1 MAVNI
6 VKSKE
11 ELGEG
16 LSFHIEG
23 LKRVGS
29 ALILHGWIIDPG
41 MRLRSIALG
50 RPGSSQ
56 SLELLN
62 RIVRFE
68 RADVVAAFKADAS
81 SPLTCGGFAVAFND
95 IPDVAHLERLAI
107 GFVSANGNAYVET
120 VPIVAVSPE
129 GDQLASLLG
138 ILPDMQM
145 DAQRCERY
153 YEPLFAAITSDRD
166 DLRLAFDHTYNNA
179 DQVKSAPGETPVL
192 SIIIPLYG
200 PTRFERTQIPAL
212 AALRQHDWEIILAVD
227 DPRSLAAVRDN
238 AKRLSTMYGIDI
250 RVLASERNLGFS
262 GINNLASQH
271 ARADHLLFL
280 NSDCFMSDATPIHQ
294 AMTWLHGEGTGAV
307 GFRLLYPDRTVQ
319 HDGMS
324 IGLWS
329 DNRAFVLNEH
339 PRRGLPANLVQKT
352 PLHDRACMVTA
363 ACLLI
368 RRETFHAVGGF
379 DSIYLRGD
387 FEDSDLCLKLMNQ
400 GLRLGIVR
408 TNTMFHLE
416 RQTIVNQEGGVR
428 QKITLVN
435 SYIYSRRWQ
444 KLLTGDLAPLELVA

>member
-1 MAVNI
+1 MPVNV

-16 LSFHIEG
+16 LNFNIEG

-29 ALILHGWIIDPG
+29 TLILHGWIIDPG

-50 RPGSSQ
+50 RPGSSR
-56 SLELLN
+56 SLELLD

-68 RADVVAAFKADAS
+68 RADVASAFKADAS
-81 SPLTCGGFAVAFND
+81 SPLTCGGFALAFND
-95 IPDVAHLERLAI
+95 IPDVDHMERLAI
-107 GFVSANGNAYVET
+107 GFVAANGNAYVET
-120 VPIVAVSPE
+120 VPISTVSGE
-129 GDQLASLLG
+129 GSELASLLG

-145 DAQRCERY
+145 DAPRCEHY
-153 YEPLFAAITSDRD
+153 YEPLFAAIASARD
-166 DLRLAFDHTYNNA
+166 EACLSYDHTYEVA
-179 DQVKSAPGETPVL
+179 DQVKPAPDETPAL

-212 AALRQHDWEIILAVD
+212 AALRQPDWEIILAVD
-227 DPRSLAAVRDN
+227 DPSRLAAVRDN
-238 AKRLSTMYGIDI
+238 AKRLSTMYGISI
-250 RVLASERNLGFS
+250 RVLAAERNLGFS
-262 GINNLASQH
+262 GINNLASRH

-280 NSDCFMSDATPIHQ
+280 NSDCFISDAAPIHQ
-294 AMTWLHGEGTGAV
+294 AMTWLRGEATGAV

-329 DNRAFVLNEH
+329 DNKAFVLNDH
-339 PRRGLPANLVQKT
+339 PRRGLPANLVQRA
-352 PLHDRACMVTA
+352 PLHDRACMLTA
-363 ACLLI
+363 ACLLM
-368 RRETFHAVGGF
+368 RRETFQAVGGF
-379 DSIYLRGD
+379 DPIYLRGD
-387 FEDSDLCLKLMNQ
+387 FEDSDLCLKLVNQ

-408 TNTMFHLE
+408 TNTIFHLE
-416 RQTIVNQEGGVR
+416 RQTIVGQEPGVR

-444 KLLTGDLAPLELVA
+444 KLLSAALAPLELVA